1 MKQISLQW
9 YNCDSHNVVS
19 LLCTDSSSTLISY
32 DTSTY
37 YSISSSSPESDI
49 MQPHYL
55 CLIVKQHLCILMG
68 SAWRWTHPHS
78 ARHNCYCLTATHKW
92 LWWLSYLTRNT
103 WMLLSLHVIDYFI
116 YCSKCGSYYSYT
128 STLEILILEHE
139 ILLTNVICLLT
150 RCKTWNVHALGLKLC
165 LWFDAWPSM
174 GLCGHAI

>member
-103 WMLLSLHVIDYFI
+103 WILLSSHVIDYFI

-128 STLEILILEHE
+128 SMLEILTLEHE
-139 ILLTNVICLLT
+139 ILLTNVVSLLT
-150 RCKTWNVHALGLKLC
+150 RCKTWNVR
-165 LWFDAWPSM
+165 M
-174 GLCGHAI
+174 